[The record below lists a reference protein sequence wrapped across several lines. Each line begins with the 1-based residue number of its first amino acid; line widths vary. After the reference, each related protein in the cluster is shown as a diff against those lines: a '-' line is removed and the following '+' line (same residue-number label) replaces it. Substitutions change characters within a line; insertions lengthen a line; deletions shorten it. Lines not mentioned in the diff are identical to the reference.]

1 LKWLRNMIPRGSV
14 TSASRR
20 PLRSTRDEESSG
32 IIPVY
37 DILGEGWFLCD
48 VQAHYNP
55 GDAELVEGGQ
65 LVAIHF
71 PPGQEN

>member
-1 LKWLRNMIPRGSV
+1 MIKLIVGR
-14 TSASRR
+14 TLIAAASIV
-20 PLRSTRDEESSG
+20 G
-32 IIPVY
+32 ITTAF
-37 DILGEGWFLCD
+37 GD

-71 PPGQEN
+71 PPGEEK